1 MTTSKA
7 FSRFCVAAML
17 AAGTVLMAAGHG
29 ASAKG
34 GGDHDKMKS
43 HESNGGSNLSDKLS
57 QKHKDKDEEK
67 YSEKH
72 RDKGKEYSEKI
83 KHKDKDKDA
92 EKYSEKHKDKG
103 KEYAEKKKDKD
114 KHNTAGSSTASN
126 SPHAPG
132 TGGTNTIHP
141 IPSPA
146 PVASSS
152 GSPAGVTP
160 PVNTI
165 HPISSPV
172 PVASSSGSPAGV
184 TPPVN
189 TIVRDHRHPP
199 AGDVGPQSGINPDGY
214 TTFEDFDSL
223 GLGHLAKGISDFG
236 YGLTHGTLG
245 GGPAPEDPTST
256 STQY

>member
-72 RDKGKEYSEKI
+72 KDKGKEYSEKM

-114 KHNTAGSSTASN
+114 RHKTNGNSTASN
-126 SPHAPG
+126 NPPAPG

-165 HPISSPV
+165 HPIINPN
-172 PVASSSGSPAGV
+172 PVASGSGSPTGA
-184 TPPVN
+184 TLPVN
-189 TIVRDHRHPP
+189 TIVRDHRHP
-199 AGDVGPQSGINPDGY
+199 AGTDPNGEGGVTVPQYQGAEHSGFGGAGGDFLDGI
-214 TTFEDFDSL
+214 
-223 GLGHLAKGISDFG
+223 ADFG
-236 YGLTHGTLG
+236 YGITHGTLG
-245 GGPAPEDPTST
+245 GGPAPEDQTST
-256 STQY
+256 

>member
-1 MTTSKA
+1 
-7 FSRFCVAAML
+7 ML

-165 HPISSPV
+165 
-172 PVASSSGSPAGV
+172 
-184 TPPVN
+184 
-189 TIVRDHRHPP
+189 VRDHRHPP